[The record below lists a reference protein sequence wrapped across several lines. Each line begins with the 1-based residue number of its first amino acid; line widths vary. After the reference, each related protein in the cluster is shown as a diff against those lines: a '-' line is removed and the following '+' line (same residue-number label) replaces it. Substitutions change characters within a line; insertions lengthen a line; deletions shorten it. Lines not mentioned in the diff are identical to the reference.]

1 MDDDDLVAAV
11 AAGDDGALRE
21 LFARHAPWLAVRL
34 RGVLPSADVE
44 DVLQETFLAVWR
56 SAPRY
61 RPARAA
67 GGVTGVAAGGWIWGI
82 ARRQAA
88 LLLRRRGP
96 AEQPLPALV
105 AADDQEG
112 IDPAEAAVSR
122 AELGRAVDA
131 LGPDGSAAREI
142 WRLVYVEDRPVAEVA
157 KLIGVP
163 EGTVKSRAFQVR
175 RRLREALRRGA
186 LTREGEGL

>member
-1 MDDDDLVAAV
+1 M
-11 AAGDDGALRE
+11 
-21 LFARHAPWLAVRL
+21 
-34 RGVLPSADVE
+34 
-44 DVLQETFLAVWR
+44 
-56 SAPRY
+56 
-61 RPARAA
+61 
-67 GGVTGVAAGGWIWGI
+67 
-82 ARRQAA
+82 
-88 LLLRRRGP
+88 
-96 AEQPLPALV
+96 
-105 AADDQEG
+105 AADGREG

-122 AELGRAVDA
+122 AELDRAVGA

-157 KLIGVP
+157 ELIGVP